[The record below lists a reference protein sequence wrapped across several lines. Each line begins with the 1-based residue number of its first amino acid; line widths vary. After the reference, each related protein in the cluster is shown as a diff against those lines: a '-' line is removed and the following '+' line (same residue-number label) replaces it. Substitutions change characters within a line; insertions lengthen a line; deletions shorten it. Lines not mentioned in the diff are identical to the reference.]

1 MGQTSSIQIVQ
12 SIDSED
18 QIIQYF
24 TSQNNID
31 FTSCD
36 QEGKNVLHWAASSG
50 LIFSFFY
57 HNFNIKHFFYI

>member
-12 SIDSED
+12 STDSED
-18 QIIQYF
+18 QIIHYF

-31 FTSCD
+31 FISCD

-50 LIFSFFY
+50 LLFFIL
-57 HNFNIKHFFYI
+57 FLFFTLFLHFIL